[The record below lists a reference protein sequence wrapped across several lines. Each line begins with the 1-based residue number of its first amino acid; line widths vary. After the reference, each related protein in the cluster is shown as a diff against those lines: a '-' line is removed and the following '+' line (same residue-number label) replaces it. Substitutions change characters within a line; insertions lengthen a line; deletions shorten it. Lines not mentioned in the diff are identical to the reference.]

1 MGLPRR
7 VRSAGFCLRARIR
20 NLSRTQLKC
29 LPLCSGASPGPS
41 EPVAS
46 RPASPAVPA
55 RARRAIAA
63 ELNFVQPTRDYRR
76 HQASHRGAERAHHRR
91 PAERSRPKRR
101 GRQSR
106 GNADRA
112 SSHEV
117 APRYAALKG
126 KLTPHVDQAAGRVLG
141 LGRPQVLASAH
152 ARARLLPREKLAQ
165 FGDRVGEG
173 ARVWGLLHVAGGGFL
188 IIGYHLVLGLWC
200 NDGLRV
206 MLLLSHAVP

>member
-117 APRYAALKG
+117 ALRSAALKG
-126 KLTPHVDQAAGRVLG
+126 KLTSTSIEGCRLVLDG
-141 LGRPQVLASAH
+141 LRSSPCW
-152 ARARLLPREKLAQ
+152 LLPSEKLAQ
-165 FGDRVGEG
+165 FGDRVGKG
-173 ARVWGLLHVAGGGFL
+173 ASAWGLLHVTRGGLLIAGYRL
-188 IIGYHLVLGLWC
+188 DLRLRC
-200 NDGLRV
+200 RDGLRV
-206 MLLLSHAVP
+206 MLLLIRAVP